1 MRLTALQDTLRAQLT
16 PRRKRQ
22 GLLLLGLF
30 LAWSLLGLLLLPSV
44 IESQA
49 RRFVR
54 DTLGLE
60 LTVTDLRFNPW
71 MLSVRING
79 LTVREPGAGGEV
91 LLAFDQ
97 LYVNAQLWSSLWW
110 RGASLA
116 ALELERPMVNVRIR
130 QDGSL
135 NLLQL
140 VPPEDP
146 QDSGE
151 ARWRIGRLAVRQGH
165 IAFHDDTRPTP
176 FATAFS
182 PLNLELS
189 DLTSN
194 PDRDG
199 LYNLRA
205 ETGDGE
211 VLDWRGTLA
220 MQPVRS
226 EGELRITGLR
236 ATTPWRYLQDQ
247 LPVVVSDGSIAI
259 SGHYRLKVDNGVSFT
274 LDQGRVSVSQLA
286 VDLRG
291 EAPLGLRLDRLE
303 LTGARFAHPSQE
315 AGFDALTLGGLA
327 VSAPDA
333 AAPLAQLDR
342 LEFAD
347 ARHAPAGGRVSLA
360 RIGLRQLRLADGD
373 AAPLLALPELDLQD
387 LALGLDQRTA
397 HVARIG
403 LGEGEISLRR
413 ESDGRLN
420 WDRRLSDLAARVE
433 RGLVLPPAPDTA
445 TTAPVAVAV
454 ASPPPAP
461 RTKGKAPPAEPGWT
475 PTLGELDLKGFT
487 VAVEDRVPATA
498 VATRLENIQLR
509 LLPRQAAGQPHRL
522 EGSLAVGSG
531 GRLALEGRFS
541 EQPLTVEAD
550 VELADLRLPTFAP
563 YFTDLA
569 RFALEDGALDV
580 AGHVSVRQGART
592 DAGFRGRIAV
602 RNFAANDLDLDE
614 RFLAWR
620 QLAASGVDWRL
631 APGRLVIREVIADR
645 PFMRLIVG
653 ADKTLNLSH
662 VIVSAPGEPAP
673 AAAAAPT
680 PATAAAAPYPLRVDR
695 IRLQRGAM
703 LFADMTLKPQFAT
716 GIQDLDG
723 EVTGISS
730 AAGSRATANLKGRV
744 DQFGRAVITGT
755 LEPLAS
761 DRHTDLNVRFT
772 DLELTT
778 MTPYS
783 AKFAGYRID
792 KGKLSLDLGY
802 RIRDRRLEA
811 TNKIV
816 FNQLT
821 LGDKVDSP
829 DAMNLPLKLAVAIL
843 KDKDGVIDVDL
854 PLTGSLDDPEFRI
867 APLVWKAFVNLLAKA
882 ATAPFSLIAGLVGG
896 GEDMD
901 SIAFTAGGATLEP
914 AQADKLGKLAAAL
927 AQRPALGVEVRGA
940 YDPVADARS
949 LRERRFEAAWQKRLA
964 EGGKPRKLLEGL
976 FVARLGEEALA
987 RQRALSLKPAGE
999 GDLAM
1004 AEAAYLAALRDE
1016 LVARETILE
1025 GDLRQLALERARVLR
1040 AQLVEASGVDA
1051 ARIFVLEPVTTPAT
1065 DGKVILRVTLAAN

>member
-1 MRLTALQDTLRAQLT
+1 MRLPALPDTLRDQLT

-30 LAWSLLGLLLLPSV
+30 LAWSLLGLLLLPTV

-71 MLSVRING
+71 MLSVRIDG
-79 LTVREPGAGGEV
+79 LAVREPGAGGEV

-130 QDGSL
+130 RDGSL

-291 EAPLGLRLDRLE
+291 EAPLGLRLGRLE

-315 AGFDALTLGGLA
+315 AGFDALTLGGLE

-333 AAPLAQLDR
+333 AVPLAQLES

-373 AAPLLALPELDLQD
+373 AAPLLALPVLDMQD
-387 LALGLDQRTA
+387 LALRLDQRTA
-397 HVARIG
+397 HVERIG
-403 LGEGEISLRR
+403 LGEGEVSLRR
-413 ESDGRLN
+413 ERDGRLN
-420 WDRRLSDLAARVE
+420 WDRRLAELAARVE

-445 TTAPVAVAV
+445 TAAPVAVV
-454 ASPPPAP
+454 AGAPSAPAAS
-461 RTKGKAPPAEPGWT
+461 GKAPDAEPGWT

-522 EGSLAVGSG
+522 EGSLDVGSG
-531 GRLALEGRFS
+531 GRLALDGRFS
-541 EQPLTVEAD
+541 EQPLAVEAD
-550 VELADLRLPTFAP
+550 VELADLRLPPFAP

-592 DAGFRGRIAV
+592 EAGFRGRIAV

-662 VIVSAPGEPAP
+662 VIVSAPAESAP
-673 AAAAAPT
+673 VAAAAPA
-680 PATAAAAPYPLRVDR
+680 PATAAPYPLRVDR

-730 AAGSRATANLKGRV
+730 APGSRATTTLKGRV

-755 LEPLAS
+755 LDPLAS

-792 KGKLSLDLGY
+792 KGKLSLALGY

-867 APLVWKAFVNLLAKA
+867 APLVWKAFVNLLTKA

-901 SIAFTAGGATLEP
+901 SIAFAAGDATLEP
-914 AQADKLGKLAAAL
+914 AQADKLGKLATAL

-940 YDPVADARS
+940 YDPVADARR

-976 FVARLGEEALA
+976 FVARVGEEALA
-987 RQRALSLKPAGE
+987 RQRALSLKPAGD
-999 GDLAM
+999 GDLAL
-1004 AEAAYLAALRDE
+1004 AEAAYLAALREE
-1016 LVARETILE
+1016 LVARETILD

-1040 AQLVEASGVDA
+1040 AQLVEASGVAA

-1065 DGKVILRVTLAAN
+1065 DGKVILRVSLAAN